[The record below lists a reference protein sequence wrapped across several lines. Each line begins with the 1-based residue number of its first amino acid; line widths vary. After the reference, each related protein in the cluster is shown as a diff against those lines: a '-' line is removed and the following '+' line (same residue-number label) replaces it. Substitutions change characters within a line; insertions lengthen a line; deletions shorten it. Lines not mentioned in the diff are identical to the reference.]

1 MGIKDTL
8 SNGLKGFG
16 KSRIQVSHGT
26 IITYTALLL
35 ILFIA
40 FTIRVLPMRWEIPS
54 GTLGLNEF
62 DPFYQYSLVNKM
74 VTDGLLSPYWPT
86 AWINTQQFYPAGLDM
101 SQSLPS
107 LPMTAAIIYNI
118 ISALGVNVDLISF
131 CSIMAPILGTLA
143 VLLIYFVTKDLAGK
157 TAGLLSAFVLAL
169 MPSFIQRSSL
179 GFFDTETVGIVSL
192 LLFIF
197 LFLRAIDS
205 ARSLRSMVLYSIGA
219 AGALAYFAAGWGAAY
234 YLIDLVALFSI
245 VLVFMKRYSQRL
257 LFSYSITFGLGLF
270 IAIAVPFLSPNY
282 LTTGTVIPVA
292 AVFAVLCI
300 AEVMRAQIT
309 VRTKTMLAAAMLGVV
324 VVGVALFAVFGDLT
338 SIAGKFISVLDP
350 FQRSSQP
357 LIESVAEHRITAWGS
372 MYYELGIGILFFLTG
387 LYFTIKNP
395 TNRNIFLLLFGL
407 TSLYFASSMVR
418 LLVLFAPAFAILLSI
433 GVLGLL
439 KPFNTLTKEASAQV
453 TVKSKR
459 SLRRVGREYGAIAIL
474 LIFALLVS
482 SYAFALQTGGQ
493 PRVYESAYNPIAIS
507 AASLPL
513 NAPNGQIPT
522 WLNMISYIQTNLQQ
536 DEVVASWWDYGN
548 WIGIL
553 GNVTTLCDNTT
564 VNGTQIE
571 NVGYAMMA
579 NETES
584 IRMLR
589 NYDGDYVLVYVVAQ
603 IETTSTGALTGNV
616 TFAGYGDE
624 GKWAWMARISGGA
637 QERFL
642 NESFMTDTYKWTNEL
657 DFGNSSRLG
666 YDFNDTN
673 TNGLIDQG
681 ELIPNAM
688 GQNSTI
694 YKLMTHAMQQWANIN
709 GFGTTQTPV
718 TPEFFTP
725 AYISGLEVP
734 FEQINSLQYR
744 GLIPLVALYKIN
756 YDAYNNATSTSP

>member
-1 MGIKDTL
+1 
-8 SNGLKGFG
+8 
-16 KSRIQVSHGT
+16 
-26 IITYTALLL
+26 
-35 ILFIA
+35 
-40 FTIRVLPMRWEIPS
+40 
-54 GTLGLNEF
+54 
-62 DPFYQYSLVNKM
+62 
-74 VTDGLLSPYWPT
+74 
-86 AWINTQQFYPAGLDM
+86 
-101 SQSLPS
+101 
-107 LPMTAAIIYNI
+107 
-118 ISALGVNVDLISF
+118 
-131 CSIMAPILGTLA
+131 
-143 VLLIYFVTKDLAGK
+143 
-157 TAGLLSAFVLAL
+157 
-169 MPSFIQRSSL
+169 
-179 GFFDTETVGIVSL
+179 
-192 LLFIF
+192 
-197 LFLRAIDS
+197 
-205 ARSLRSMVLYSIGA
+205 MVLYSIGA

-270 IAIAVPFLSPNY
+270 IATAVPFLSPNY

-439 KPFNTLTKEASAQV
+439 KPFTTLTKEASAQV

-459 SLRRVGREYGAIAIL
+459 SLRRVGREYGVIAIL
-474 LIFALLVS
+474 LIFTLLVS

-507 AASLPL
+507 SASLPL

-589 NYDGDYVLVYVVAQ
+589 TYDSDYVLVYVVAQ
-603 IETTSTGALTGNV
+603 IELSSAGGLTGNV
-616 TFAGYGDE
+616 TFAGFGDE

-637 QERFL
+637 QDRFL
-642 NESFMTDTYKWTNEL
+642 DEGFMTDTYKWTNEL

-673 TNGLIDQG
+673 TNGQIDQG

-688 GQNSTI
+688 GQNSLI
-694 YKLMTHAMQQWANIN
+694 YKLMTYAVQQWAIAN
-709 GFGTTQTPV
+709 GFGTAQTPV
-718 TPEFFTP
+718 APQFFTP
-725 AYISGLEVP
+725 AYIAGLEVP
-734 FEQINSLQYR
+734 YDQINSLQYR